1 MVEVD
6 ASGVVFTADFVSGE
20 REEVV
25 VTAVRGLGERL
36 VSGESAGEEWAV
48 RDGEAIRRRYS
59 ESAISAEQAVE
70 VARMARRVEEYFGS
84 PQDVEW
90 AISED
95 KLHLLQARPM
105 TALPEP
111 VGWEPPVPGYWMR
124 NFRLGEWLP
133 EAMTPLFA
141 DWLLGLIEDGYLDGM
156 RSTVGAALPFPYSPI
171 NGWYYASLPELSPRL
186 LARAVL
192 Q

>member
-1 MVEVD
+1 
-6 ASGVVFTADFVSGE
+6 
-20 REEVV
+20 
-25 VTAVRGLGERL
+25 
-36 VSGESAGEEWAV
+36 
-48 RDGEAIRRRYS
+48 
-59 ESAISAEQAVE
+59 
-70 VARMARRVEEYFGS
+70 
-84 PQDVEW
+84 
-90 AISED
+90 
-95 KLHLLQARPM
+95 M

-171 NGWYYASLPELSPRL
+171 NSWYYASLPEPSPRL

-192 Q
+192 QRRGRVILLIFSALIRVNKDPVGADRAVLRRSRRPARAPRAVRRLAGDNSYPRPSWRASLPLWDPRERCPRRRVDLPLPRDRPYGRRSLLRAPAL

>member
-1 MVEVD
+1 V
-6 ASGVVFTADFVSGE
+6 
-20 REEVV
+20 
-25 VTAVRGLGERL
+25 
-36 VSGESAGEEWAV
+36 
-48 RDGEAIRRRYS
+48 
-59 ESAISAEQAVE
+59 
-70 VARMARRVEEYFGS
+70 RRVEAHFGS

-90 AISED
+90 TIS
-95 KLHLLQARPM
+95 KGRLYLLQARPM

-156 RSTVGAALPFPYSPI
+156 RFTVGAALPFPYSPI